1 MSTFRHKALSEFS
14 SHKME
19 RFCVETKPVSA
30 FFGQNVFDLKKMR
43 NYLPETAYDAVI
55 QAIEKKTRIDRSVAA
70 FVAEGMR
77 TWAMERGVTHY
88 THWFHPLSE
97 TTAEKHEAFIK
108 PYSNGCAIEQFMG
121 DSLIQQEPDAS
132 SFPSGGLRN
141 TFEARGYTA
150 WDPSSPAFIMEQTLC
165 IPTIFV
171 SYTGDALDIK
181 TPHLKSIRALDSAAT
196 DVARYFDPETESV
209 NVIYGIEQEYF
220 VVDLSLYRARPDLML
235 CDRTLQGH
243 TAAKDQQL
251 EDHYFGN
258 IPSRVMAFMKDF
270 ETEAYKLGVYIK
282 TRHNEVAPNQFEFAP
297 YHEEANLAIDHNQMI
312 MMVMRKLAKKH
323 NLKVIFHEK
332 PYDGINGSGKH
343 CNWSLCTNKGVNVF
357 SPGKTPQDNLQ
368 FLSFIACTL
377 KAVYEHHFL
386 IMSTVASLSNS
397 YRLGGS
403 EAPPAVLSM
412 FMGSTLAELLDL
424 IEKGSTQS
432 KKDMEQ
438 ARMEIVGMVPDIFPD
453 NTDRNRTSPFAFTG
467 NRFEFRAIGSS
478 ANCASSMLF
487 LNTAVAQQLKNFKTL
502 VDKELNSGLKLED
515 ALMKV
520 IRKFVKESS
529 DIRFEGNGYST
540 QWQTE
545 AAQRG
550 LRGIKDVPASYKS
563 LLESKTVKLMEETR
577 VMNRREL
584 EARFEVKNEMY
595 VKKLQIEARVLGDLS
610 INHFVPT
617 AIRHENLLLENVRC
631 LKEVFPQE
639 EYELLVSTQL
649 KAIRKTAGYV
659 NDLRNLVHLLIEARK
674 KANRLESLHKK
685 AAAYAKDVLPLM
697 DQIRHCADHLEMIV
711 DDELWPLPKYREL
724 LFLR

>member
-1 MSTFRHKALSEFS
+1 
-14 SHKME
+14 
-19 RFCVETKPVSA
+19 
-30 FFGQNVFDLKKMR
+30 
-43 NYLPETAYDAVI
+43 

-181 TPHLKSIRALDSAAT
+181 TPHLKSLRALDNAAT
-196 DVARYFDPETESV
+196 DVA
-209 NVIYGIEQEYF
+209 YGIEQEYF

>member
-1 MSTFRHKALSEFS
+1 
-14 SHKME
+14 ME

>member
-1 MSTFRHKALSEFS
+1 
-14 SHKME
+14 ME

-43 NYLPETAYDAVI
+43 NYLPETAYDAVV

-77 TWAMERGVTHY
+77 TWAMERGATHY

-97 TTAEKHEAFIK
+97 TTAEKHEAFIR

-150 WDPSSPAFIMEQTLC
+150 WDPSSPAFIMDQTLC

-181 TPHLKSIRALDSAAT
+181 TPHLKSIRALDHAAT
-196 DVARYFDPETESV
+196 DVARYFDAETESI

-424 IEKGSTQS
+424 IEKGGVQS
-432 KKDMEQ
+432 KKDIEQ
-438 ARMEIVGMVPDIFPD
+438 VRMQIVGMVPDIFPD

-487 LNTAVAQQLKNFKTL
+487 LNTAVAQQLINFKTQ
-502 VDKELNSGLKLED
+502 VDKELKSGLKQED
-515 ALMKV
+515 ALIKV
-520 IRKFVKESS
+520 IRKFVKESRE
-529 DIRFEGNGYST
+529 IRFEGNGYSA
-540 QWQTE
+540 QWQAE
-545 AAQRG
+545 AARRG
-550 LRGIKDVPASYKS
+550 LRGIQDVPASYKS

-577 VMNRREL
+577 VMSRREL

-595 VKKLQIEARVLGDLS
+595 VKKLQIEARVLGDLA

-617 AIRHENLLLENVRC
+617 AIRHENLLLENVRS
-631 LKEVFPQE
+631 LKEVFPADEYQE
-639 EYELLVSTQL
+639 LVSTQL

-674 KANRLESLHKK
+674 KANQLESLHKK
-685 AAAYAKDVLPLM
+685 AAAYAKDILPLM